1 MGGRTEM
8 KKLNLDFIGEIVSSP
23 AGMCSW
29 SGTTITFYGKF
40 KGGDYKY
47 KNDKFQRE
55 NLIEAVI
62 SNNRPAEEYFQCS
75 AFQTIPE
82 KYLYIEEL
90 K

>member
-1 MGGRTEM
+1 M

-23 AGMCSW
+23 AGNCSW
-29 SGTTITFYGKF
+29 SGTTIRFYGKF
-40 KGGDYKY
+40 KGGNYKY
-47 KNDKFQRE
+47 NSDKFKRE

-62 SNNRPAEEYFQCS
+62 SQDRPSKEYFYCS

-82 KYLYIEEL
+82 KYLYIEVL

>member
-1 MGGRTEM
+1 M

-23 AGMCSW
+23 AGICSW

-40 KGGDYKY
+40 KGDDYKY
-47 KNDKFQRE
+47 KSDKFQRE

-62 SNNRPAEEYFQCS
+62 SNNRPADEYFKCS

-82 KYLYIEEL
+82 KYLYIED
-90 K
+90 